1 MTNLEVRLLRL
12 LKVGKENAIPT
23 SEIATLLKIDVRTIR
38 NLVRNLR
45 LKHGIAIIG
54 GRETGAK
61 GLYIP
66 ANDTERLE
74 GIRALENQA
83 NEERKTITALLN
95 ADLNEYRRALDGSI
109 E

>member
-1 MTNLEVRLLRL
+1 MTELELRLLRL
-12 LKVGKENAIPT
+12 LKVGKENAVP
-23 SEIATLLKIDVRTIR
+23 SLELATLLKVDERR
-38 NLVRNLR
+38 LRHLVRNLR

-54 GRETGAK
+54 ECKAGAR

-74 GIRALENQA
+74 GIRMLEKQV
-83 NEERKTITALLN
+83 NEERKIVTALLN
-95 ADLNEYRRALDGSI
+95 ADLNQYRRALDGGI

>member
-1 MTNLEVRLLRL
+1 MTELEKRLLRL
-12 LKVGKENAIPT
+12 LKIGKENAVPT

-54 GRETGAK
+54 GRETGSK

-74 GIRALENQA
+74 GVRALDNQV